1 MAFLAVDAH
10 GLAVPL
16 SMLIVFGAAKLL
28 AELFERTG
36 QPGIVGEILA
46 GVLVGPSVLNWI
58 QPGELLTA
66 LSELGVMF
74 LLFRVGLEVKA
85 SELVQVGATASMVAV
100 AGVILPFV
108 LGWGIM
114 LAWGYPQ
121 VESVF
126 MGAAMV
132 ATSVGITARVLAD
145 MKVLHTHAARII
157 ITAAVFDD
165 ILGMVLLAIIAG
177 VVRENGIEWRDL
189 SITIALAAAFAII
202 MLFYAPRMIGRMRP
216 GIRRMYTPNAPLIL
230 ALGICLA
237 FSVAAEHVGMAAIIG
252 AFFAGLAFAEY
263 APEWNLHA
271 RVDGIAELLSPYFF
285 FVMGA
290 RLNLGVFSGSL
301 IWSAVGISFLAII
314 SKIIGCGLP
323 LLPEGWRTGLRVGV
337 GMVPRGEVGLIV
349 ALVGLNM
356 GVISESAYALVISM
370 TAATT
375 IAAPVMLRY
384 VFHAEDASLLP
395 ASLTEAAPSR

>member
-1 MAFLAVDAH
+1 MQQAAN
-10 GLAVPL
+10 PL
-16 SMLIVFGAAKLL
+16 LLELLVIFVVAKIFG
-28 AELFERTG
+28 ELFERLRM
-36 QPGIVGEILA
+36 PPVLGEITA
-46 GVLVGPSVLNWI
+46 GVLLGPF
-58 QPGELLTA
+58 
-66 LSELGVMF
+66 GVSQYARIVPSDTLRAISGIGAIF
-74 LLFRVGLEVKA
+74 LLFSVGLETSPKDLLTVGRRA
-85 SELVQVGATASMVAV
+85 MNVALGGIIVPFIFGLVFLLSVGHKPHEAVFVAT
-100 AGVILPFV
+100 
-108 LGWGIM
+108 
-114 LAWGYPQ
+114 
-121 VESVF
+121 
-126 MGAAMV
+126 AMV

-157 ITAAVFDD
+157 MAAAVFDD

-189 SITIALAAAFAII
+189 SITIALAAGFAIFMI
-202 MLFYAPRMIGRMRP
+202 FYAPRMIGRLRP
-216 GIRRMYTPNAPLIL
+216 GIRRMSTPNAPLVL

-271 RVDGIAELLSPYFF
+271 RVDGISELLSPYFF

-290 RLNLGVFSGSL
+290 RLDLSVFSGSL

-314 SKIIGCGLP
+314 SKMIGCGLP

-375 IAAPVMLRY
+375 IAAPLMLRY
-384 VFHAEDASLLP
+384 VFHSQDEPLVP
-395 ASLTEAAPSR
+395 ASMAADTVASP